1 MESIRLN
8 NLEEF
13 KKSISDRLTEDFKE
27 NFNKGLVAGFNAGI
41 TVSYEAIKN
50 ETSAKKIKEILKNKV
65 KETEDKFS
73 INLVDVGVTQP

>member
-27 NFNKGLVAGFNAGI
+27 NFNKGLIAGFNAGI

-50 ETSAKKIKEILKNKV
+50 ETSAKKIKEILRNKV
-65 KETEDKFS
+65 KETEDKFG

>member
-13 KKSISDRLTEDFKE
+13 KKSISEKLEKDFKE
-27 NFNKGLVAGFNAGI
+27 NFDKGLIAGFNAGI

-50 ETSAKKIKEILKNKV
+50 ETSAKKIKKILRNKV
-65 KETEDKFS
+65 KETEDKLG